1 MALISYIK
9 ELVIWISSKKDSSGF
24 NKGKIMFFSLFSFI
38 YIYIY
43 IYIIINLYAFLSKNV
58 RKYKLNNETFR
69 ILLISVFYN
78 IYIFVYLV
86 EHDKW
91 CNMALIGIST
101 AHENIVADAF
111 RSKKSLL
118 VLLAHEQQATQK

>member
-1 MALISYIK
+1 MYFSY
-9 ELVIWISSKKDSSGF
+9 
-24 NKGKIMFFSLFSFI
+24 I

-43 IYIIINLYAFLSKNV
+43 IYNLYAILSKNV
-58 RKYKLNNETFR
+58 RKYKLNY
-69 ILLISVFYN
+69 IYIY

-86 EHDKW
+86 EHNKCSD
-91 CNMALIGIST
+91 MALIGIST

-118 VLLAHEQQATQK
+118 ALLAHEQQAPQK

>member
-1 MALISYIK
+1 MDFIK
-9 ELVIWISSKKDSSGF
+9 EGCFRSYQRTNHV
-24 NKGKIMFFSLFSFI
+24 LFLYI

-43 IYIIINLYAFLSKNV
+43 IYIYNLYAILSKNV
-58 RKYKLNNETFR
+58 RKYKLNY
-69 ILLISVFYN
+69 IY

-86 EHDKW
+86 EHNKCSD
-91 CNMALIGIST
+91 MALIGIST

-118 VLLAHEQQATQK
+118 ALLAHEHQAPQK